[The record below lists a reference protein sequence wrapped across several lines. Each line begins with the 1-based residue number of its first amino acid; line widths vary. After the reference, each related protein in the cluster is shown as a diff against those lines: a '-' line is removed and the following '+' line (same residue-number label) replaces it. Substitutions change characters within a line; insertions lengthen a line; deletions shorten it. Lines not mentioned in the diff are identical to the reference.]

1 MENASAR
8 NMWGNYLKNHLEDVF
23 HEAPKTMHFGDNEQD
38 ANEIAKLI
46 KNGTKKAISY
56 SLLGLQNRNEPLPKI
71 GDYIVVTDWSGEA
84 QCIVSTKAVSL
95 KPYFSIDETYAQLEG
110 NGDKTLNSWKKY
122 YWDFFTKELQKF
134 NRQPRE
140 SMIVVCQTI
149 EKVNS

>member
-23 HEAPKTMHFGDNEQD
+23 HEAPKTMYFGDNEQD
-38 ANEIAKLI
+38 ANENAKLI
-46 KNGTKKAISY
+46 LNGTKKAISC

-84 QCIVSTKAVSL
+84 QCIISTKAVSL
-95 KPYFSIDETYAQLEG
+95 KPYFSIDATYAQLEG

-134 NRQPRE
+134 NRHPRE
-140 SMIVVCQTI
+140 SMIVICQTF